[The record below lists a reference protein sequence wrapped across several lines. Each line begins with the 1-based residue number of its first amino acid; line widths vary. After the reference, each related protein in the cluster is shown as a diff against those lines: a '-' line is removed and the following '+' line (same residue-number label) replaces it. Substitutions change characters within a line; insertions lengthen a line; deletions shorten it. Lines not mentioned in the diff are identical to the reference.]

1 MVDQLAHIEARLQD
15 VDSITGKI
23 DLLNSCAYD
32 LRAESPSLALS
43 LARRALELAGESIAP
58 PLHIAVSKQIEG
70 YCLMRMRQFEEARD
84 IVRDTLPV
92 FEEHRDLRN
101 YSYSLFLMG
110 NIALTLN
117 IPDEALMYYLR
128 TAEIARSSGD
138 DHRRAAAYAQ
148 IGKLYW
154 RTSSYHSALEY
165 LQRSLNLYIKIQ
177 ARPSTADTYNNI
189 GLVYMGIKDYRK
201 ALHHYRRALE
211 LYHDL
216 DDTRGEANA
225 LGNIGTAYEQLGQV
239 RKALHYGHKGL
250 ALRKRLKDR
259 EGEANSLNSIGKIY
273 MDLGDYPRAQKY
285 FLRSLSIYEE
295 TDNRYGQSPALNNIG
310 RIYWLLGDL
319 KLAVEY
325 FRRSL
330 KIHEETGERQGQAIA
345 LGNIANAYLLW
356 EDYNKALEYLFH
368 SIEIFDD
375 IGDKGGMAQS
385 LNLVGSTYAS
395 MSNFDRAQEYIIRSI
410 VIVQELGL
418 KYQEAEFMITLGR
431 LYSGQGKT
439 DEAVASLRTA
449 LGIAESMQARQ
460 LSYTIHR
467 ELAEVYANSNNYE
480 AAYLHYTTF
489 HDIEDEVSN
498 AEVEKKIK
506 AAEIY
511 YDVKRT
517 KRQNTSYREKNT
529 ELSRLLKEVADLNAH
544 LQALNEEKNEL
555 LGIVAHDLQNPL
567 CSILIIGKLLR
578 DDPTLSQT
586 ERSEFI
592 ESIINTVSHMSELI
606 SRLLSINAL
615 EQGRFNVIISQADLN
630 SVVSTVSANYQS
642 IARKKNIAIHVECGP
657 HCMATIDKNAMVQIV
672 DNLVSNAIKFSPHD
686 KNIYISTERRGHE
699 VFCTVR
705 DEGPGLTSEDKTK
718 LFGKFSRLSARPTG
732 GEHSTGLGLSVVKKL
747 VEAMGGSVY
756 CESEPG
762 KGASFI
768 LSVPAVEMQANLR
781 STPAV

>member
-1 MVDQLAHIEARLQD
+1 MVDQLAHIEARLKK
-15 VDSITGKI
+15 VDSIPGKI
-23 DLLNSCAYD
+23 DFLNSCAYD
-32 LRAESPSLALS
+32 LRADSPSLALS
-43 LARRALELAGESIAP
+43 LARRALELAGESISS
-58 PLHIAVSKQIEG
+58 PLHVAVSRQIEG
-70 YCLMRMRQFEEARD
+70 YCLMRLRQFEQARD
-84 IVRDTLPV
+84 IVKDTLPI

-101 YSYSLFLMG
+101 YSYSLLLMG
-110 NIALTLN
+110 NIAMTLN

-128 TAEIARSSGD
+128 TAEIARSAGE

-154 RTSSYHSALEY
+154 RTSSYQLALEY
-165 LQRSLNLYIKIQ
+165 LQRSLNLYEKIQ
-177 ARPSTADTYNNI
+177 ALPSTADTYNNI

-201 ALHHYRRALE
+201 ALHHYRKALE
-211 LYHDL
+211 LYHSL

-225 LGNIGTAYEQLGQV
+225 LGNIGTAYEQLGHV
-239 RKALHYGHKGL
+239 RQALHYGHKGL
-250 ALRKRLKDR
+250 MLRKRLKDR

-295 TDNRYGQSPALNNIG
+295 TDNKYGQSPALNNIG

-319 KLAVEY
+319 ELASEY
-325 FRRSL
+325 FRRTL
-330 KIHEETGERQGQAIA
+330 KIHEETGDRQGEAIA

-356 EDYNKALEYLFH
+356 EEYDKALEYLFH
-368 SIEIFDD
+368 SINIFEN

-395 MSNFDRAQEYIIRSI
+395 MSDFGRAQEYIIRSI
-410 VIVQELGL
+410 TIVQELGL
-418 KYQEAEFMITLGR
+418 KYQEAEFIITLGR
-431 LYSGQGKT
+431 LYNQQYQFA
-439 DEAVASLRTA
+439 EAITAFRTA
-449 LGIAESMQARQ
+449 LAIAETMQARQ

-467 ELAEVYANSNNYE
+467 ELADVYARSNNYE
-480 AAYLHYTTF
+480 AAYLHFTTF
-489 HDIEDEVSN
+489 HEIENEVSN
-498 AEVEKKIK
+498 TEVEKKIK
-506 AAEIY
+506 AVEIY

-517 KRQNTSYREKNT
+517 KRQNTSYRQKNT

-544 LQALNEEKNEL
+544 LQELNEEKNEL

-578 DDPTLSQT
+578 DDTTLSQE

-615 EQGRFNVIISQADLN
+615 EQGRFSLAMSSCNLN
-630 SVVSTVSANYQS
+630 SVTTAVATTYHKLAL
-642 IARKKNIAIHVECGP
+642 RKNIVLHVDNDEN
-657 HCMATIDKNAMVQIV
+657 CMAIIDKNAMIQIV

-686 KNIYISTERRGHE
+686 KNIYISTQRVGNE
-699 VFCTVR
+699 VRCTVR
-705 DEGPGLTSEDKTK
+705 DEGPGLTPDDKVK
-718 LFGKFSRLSARPTG
+718 LFGKFNRLSARPTG

-747 VEAMGGSVY
+747 VEAMGGTVW

-762 KGASFI
+762 NGASFI
-768 LSVPAVEMQANLR
+768 LCVPAADSEEA
-781 STPAV
+781 S